1 MVAPH
6 DSKRAM
12 SGLLL
17 YCQYTMSV
25 ILRLSTGE
33 LALTSQRFVTGQ
45 SVELSKVVGLS
56 DATVQ
61 ADGLSDSPGLWDCGA
76 FGRGV

>member
-1 MVAPH
+1 
-6 DSKRAM
+6 
-12 SGLLL
+12 
-17 YCQYTMSV
+17 MSV